1 MPMYRSDI
9 PMYRSDMSMCHSD
22 ILMYCS
28 YMPMYRSY
36 MPMYRSD
43 MPMYRSDTSMY
54 RSDTSMYSVERRLAG
69 LFGEV
74 SKLRRAKR
82 KSPDFHIATEYGKQS
97 FPSNCDVGRSHTP
110 NKRVSRYA
118 TGNGGILKK
127 KPYIIIKS

>member
-1 MPMYRSDI
+1 MPMYRSYM
-9 PMYRSDMSMCHSD
+9 PMYRSDMSMCRSD

-43 MPMYRSDTSMY
+43 MPMYRSDIPIYRSDTSMY

-82 KSPDFHIATEYGKQS
+82 KSPDFHIEKEYGKLS
-97 FPSNCDVGRSHTP
+97 FTLNCDVGRSHTP
-110 NKRVSRYA
+110 NKRVSHYA
-118 TGNGGILKK
+118 TGNGAI
-127 KPYIIIKS
+127 